1 MKISER
7 THPSRSHLMPMP
19 VGGNYRAPSV
29 GWNPSM
35 YWRSTNQRDGTH
47 THQVARTKYPK
58 TPDGNRQNDVE
69 PFQKDLTWL
78 QLRILVSA
86 RAASLSRR
94 LNDCSMFVP
103 RPCPAKVENVF
114 WNYNSNGYVQTKK
127 DQSISRTFLD
137 RVQNLPF
144 VFWRIL
150 DLLFPSEWK
159 TSFCLVQPEM
169 LMLNNCVGEHNNKKE
184 DTVGFHTSDNKD
196 YTLLLLLCVIWH

>member
-1 MKISER
+1 
-7 THPSRSHLMPMP
+7 MPMP

-114 WNYNSNGYVQTKK
+114 WNYNSNGYVQRQKRTK
-127 DQSISRTFLD
+127 
-137 RVQNLPF
+137 
-144 VFWRIL
+144 VFPGLSSTEFKICRL
-150 DLLFPSEWK
+150 FFGESLTYCFHPNERLL
-159 TSFCLVQPEM
+159 FCLVQPEM

-196 YTLLLLLCVIWH
+196 YTLLLLLCVIWHLHME

>member
-1 MKISER
+1 
-7 THPSRSHLMPMP
+7 MPMP
-19 VGGNYRAPSV
+19 VGANYRTSSV

-86 RAASLSRR
+86 RAVPLSRR

-103 RPCPAKVENVF
+103 RPWPAKVENVF
-114 WNYNSNGYVQTKK
+114 WNYNSNGYVQRQKRTKVFPGL
-127 DQSISRTFLD
+127 SST
-137 RVQNLPF
+137 NLLLF
-144 VFWRIL
+144 FFWRIL

-196 YTLLLLLCVIWH
+196 YTLLLLLCVIWHLHME

>member
-1 MKISER
+1 MKISKR

-19 VGGNYRAPSV
+19 VGGNYRTSV
-29 GWNPSM
+29 GWNPSSM

-47 THQVARTKYPK
+47 THQVARTKYRK

-86 RAASLSRR
+86 RAVPLSRR

-103 RPCPAKVENVF
+103 RPCRTKVENVF

-127 DQSISRTFLD
+127 DQSISSTFLD
-137 RVQNLPF
+137 RVQNFMLFFLANPWLIVSIPMKDF
-144 VFWRIL
+144 F
-150 DLLFPSEWK
+150 LLGATRNVNVK
-159 TSFCLVQPEM
+159 
-169 LMLNNCVGEHNNKKE
+169 
-184 DTVGFHTSDNKD
+184 
-196 YTLLLLLCVIWH
+196 

>member
-1 MKISER
+1 
-7 THPSRSHLMPMP
+7 MPMP

-35 YWRSTNQRDGTH
+35 YWRSTNQRDGPH

-114 WNYNSNGYVQTKK
+114 WNYNSNGYVQRQKRTKVFPGLSSTEFK
-127 DQSISRTFLD
+127 ICCCF
-137 RVQNLPF
+137 
-144 VFWRIL
+144 FWRIL

-196 YTLLLLLCVIWH
+196 YTLLLLLCVIWHLHME